1 MISIEKARTYL
12 DEKTNKEMTDEQ
24 VAAIM
29 ADCYTLADIV
39 IDDYLEKKKLNKG
52 GSGVN

>member
-1 MISIEKARTYL
+1 MLSIEQARTYL
-12 DEKTNKEMTDEQ
+12 DEKTNKEMSDEQ

-39 IDDYLEKKKLNKG
+39 IENYLDKKKLNKG